1 MASFV
6 PSSPETIEDR
16 RLYTEA
22 RLVEVACLDC
32 LARVRVKKNSEHQTS
47 VQWTAE
53 AQDACPELVRRRAS
67 PERSR
72 TFHHGCP
79 RMSASIDAAVAD
91 GRIQI
96 GAEDG
101 Y

>member
-6 PSSPETIEDR
+6 PTNPETLEDQ

-32 LARVRVKKNSEHQTS
+32 LARVRVKKNSEHHTS
-47 VQWTAE
+47 VQWSTE
-53 AQDACPELVRRRAS
+53 ALAACPDLSRRD
-67 PERSR
+67 RSSAR
-72 TFHHGCP
+72 RDVHRPCP
-79 RMSASIDAAVAD
+79 RMTASIEDAVRAGDVP
-91 GRIQI
+91 I
-96 GAEDG
+96 GALDG

>member
-1 MASFV
+1 MVSFA
-6 PSSPETIEDR
+6 PTSPQTAEDQ

-32 LARVRVKKNSEHQTS
+32 LAKVRVKKNSEQHTAI
-47 VQWTAE
+47 QWTAE
-53 AQDACPELVRRRAS
+53 SLSQCAEFSRAASQPEGRPIRAACSRL
-67 PERSR
+67 RS
-72 TFHHGCP
+72 
-79 RMSASIDAAVAD
+79 SIDQAVRD
-91 GRIQI
+91 GTIEI

>member
-6 PSSPETIEDR
+6 PTSAETLEDLR
-16 RLYTEA
+16 HYTED

-47 VQWTAE
+47 VQWTGQSQADCQE
-53 AQDACPELVRRRAS
+53 FQRRGDS
-67 PERSR
+67 PARRDVHKS
-72 TFHHGCP
+72 CP
-79 RMSASIDAAVAD
+79 RLMASIDDAVRAGD
-91 GRIQI
+91 VPI
-96 GAEDG
+96 GAYDG

>member
-1 MASFV
+1 MVSFA
-6 PSSPETIEDR
+6 PTSPGTAEDQ

-32 LARVRVKKNSEHQTS
+32 LAKVRVKKNSEQHTAI
-47 VQWTAE
+47 QWDAESLGHCAEFAKAASQPEGRAIRTA
-53 AQDACPELVRRRAS
+53 CSRL
-67 PERSR
+67 RS
-72 TFHHGCP
+72 
-79 RMSASIDAAVAD
+79 SIDQAVRD
-91 GRIQI
+91 GALSV

>member
-6 PSSPETIEDR
+6 PTNKDTLEDQ
-16 RLYTEA
+16 RLYTQA

-32 LARVRVKKNSEHQTS
+32 LTRVGVKKNSDHHTS
-47 VQWTAE
+47 IQWHDDGVQH
-53 AQDACPELVRRRAS
+53 CPEFARQAGQPSGRVVR
-67 PERSR
+67 E
-72 TFHHGCP
+72 GCP
-79 RMSASIDAAVAD
+79 RLTASIDAAVRE
-91 GRIQI
+91 GIIRI